1 MKYLFLF
8 GHYLLKKLGHF
19 FNVFAEVFAEI
30 EMNLKKQIKRL
41 DAEPLSGNVEPLSA
55 DADVSVPG
63 EEGVDDFPLS
73 SLVQKFLL
81 PCQYMAN
88 NLLANNFL
96 PNNFLPLD
104 RLLNKLLANNLLA
117 NNFLPLG
124 RLLAMSAVFVSLKKQ
139 TLQLTVAYT
148 YSAGLASRAGR
159 PRMSCRRAALCVGIF
174 FRCLCSDFSL
184 KIPFFSRKAFVG
196 WLKQTT
202 GLACVLLSGTA
213 ILMFHVFFNF

>member
-30 EMNLKKQIKRL
+30 EMILKKQIKRL
-41 DAEPLSGNVEPLSA
+41 DAEPLSGNAEPLSA
-55 DADVSVPG
+55 DAEPLSGDADVSVPG

-96 PNNFLPLD
+96 PLD
-104 RLLNKLLANNLLA
+104 RLLT
-117 NNFLPLG
+117 
-124 RLLAMSAVFVSLKKQ
+124 MSAVFV
-139 TLQLTVAYT
+139 
-148 YSAGLASRAGR
+148 
-159 PRMSCRRAALCVGIF
+159 
-174 FRCLCSDFSL
+174 
-184 KIPFFSRKAFVG
+184 
-196 WLKQTT
+196 
-202 GLACVLLSGTA
+202 LL
-213 ILMFHVFFNF
+213 

>member
-30 EMNLKKQIKRL
+30 EMILKKQIKRL
-41 DAEPLSGNVEPLSA
+41 DAEPLSGNAEPLSGNAEPLSA

-81 PCQYMAN
+81 LCQYMAN

-104 RLLNKLLANNLLA
+104 RLLNNLLTHNLLANNFLPLDRLLNKLLANNLLANNFLANNFLA

-124 RLLAMSAVFVSLKKQ
+124 RLLAMSAVFV
-139 TLQLTVAYT
+139 
-148 YSAGLASRAGR
+148 
-159 PRMSCRRAALCVGIF
+159 
-174 FRCLCSDFSL
+174 
-184 KIPFFSRKAFVG
+184 
-196 WLKQTT
+196 
-202 GLACVLLSGTA
+202 LL
-213 ILMFHVFFNF
+213 

>member
-55 DADVSVPG
+55 DADVCVPG
-63 EEGVDDFPLS
+63 EEGLDVFPLS

-96 PNNFLPLD
+96 PLDRLLNKLLANNLLAHNLLAHNLLANNFLPLN

-124 RLLAMSAVFVSLKKQ
+124 RLLAMSAVFVSLKKR

-148 YSAGLASRAGR
+148 YSAGHVSRAGR
-159 PRMSCRRAALCVGIF
+159 PRMSCRRAALCVGN
-174 FRCLCSDFSL
+174 
-184 KIPFFSRKAFVG
+184 FFS
-196 WLKQTT
+196 
-202 GLACVLLSGTA
+202 
-213 ILMFHVFFNF
+213 MFMQRFQFKNSIFLP

>member
-30 EMNLKKQIKRL
+30 EMILKKQIKRL
-41 DAEPLSGNVEPLSA
+41 DAEPLSGNAEPLSG

-124 RLLAMSAVFVSLKKQ
+124 RLLAMSAVFVSLKKR

-148 YSAGLASRAGR
+148 YSAGHVSRAGR
-159 PRMSCRRAALCVGIF
+159 PRMSCRRAALCVGN
-174 FRCLCSDFSL
+174 
-184 KIPFFSRKAFVG
+184 FFS
-196 WLKQTT
+196 
-202 GLACVLLSGTA
+202 
-213 ILMFHVFFNF
+213 MFMQRFQFKNSIFLP

>member
-30 EMNLKKQIKRL
+30 EMILKKRIKRL
-41 DAEPLSGNVEPLSA
+41 DAEPLSGNAEPLSG

-96 PNNFLPLD
+96 PLDRLLNKLLANNLLTHNLLANNFLPLD

-117 NNFLPLG
+117 NNFLANNFLPLG
-124 RLLAMSAVFVSLKKQ
+124 RLLAMSAVFV
-139 TLQLTVAYT
+139 
-148 YSAGLASRAGR
+148 
-159 PRMSCRRAALCVGIF
+159 
-174 FRCLCSDFSL
+174 
-184 KIPFFSRKAFVG
+184 
-196 WLKQTT
+196 
-202 GLACVLLSGTA
+202 LL
-213 ILMFHVFFNF
+213 

>member
-96 PNNFLPLD
+96 PLD
-104 RLLNKLLANNLLA
+104 RLLNKLLANDLLAHNLLVHNLLANNFLPLNRLLNKLLANNLLANNFLANNFLA

-124 RLLAMSAVFVSLKKQ
+124 RLLAMSAVFVSLKKR

-148 YSAGLASRAGR
+148 YSAGHVSRAGR
-159 PRMSCRRAALCVGIF
+159 PRMSCRRAALCVGNF
-174 FRCLCSDFSL
+174 FFDVY
-184 KIPFFSRKAFVG
+184 A
-196 WLKQTT
+196 
-202 GLACVLLSGTA
+202 A
-213 ILMFHVFFNF
+213 ILV